1 MTDITAGGPQER
13 FDFGRVVG
21 QTFSLIGRNFVL
33 FFLMAL
39 IFVGIPQFGL
49 LYAQSYVLANQGI
62 TGMWQITLFGA
73 LITMVTAY
81 ILQGALT
88 RAAADD
94 LSGAGVKFGAALGD
108 GLRYFF
114 PLFIV
119 AILVTLGIW
128 IGLILLIIPGIILAL
143 RWSITAPI
151 VVIERDGPTKSMGRS
166 AELTE
171 GHRWAIFGLF
181 LLYFVLAYASQIIVG
196 AVFGAFGAAN
206 GGSPFGTLD
215 VFGLTL
221 MGVSA
226 AVAALISLIS
236 TTGTAALYFELRRVK
251 EGIGV
256 EQIASVFD

>member
-1 MTDITAGGPQER
+1 MADLAAGGSQER
-13 FDFGRVVG
+13 FNFGRVVG

-33 FFLMAL
+33 FLLLAL
-39 IFVGIPQFGL
+39 IFVGLPQFGL
-49 LYAQSYVLANQGI
+49 LYAQSYMIANQGI
-62 TGMWQITLFGA
+62 SGVWQVALIGA
-73 LITMVTAY
+73 LVTMVTAY

-181 LLYFVLAYASQIIVG
+181 LLYFVLAYASQLIVG
-196 AVFGAFGAAN
+196 ALFGAFGAAT
-206 GGSPFGTLD
+206 GSAPFGTLD
-215 VFGLTL
+215 TYGLIV
-221 MGVSA
+221 MGISA
-226 AVAALISLIS
+226 GVAALISLIS

-251 EGIGV
+251 EGVGV